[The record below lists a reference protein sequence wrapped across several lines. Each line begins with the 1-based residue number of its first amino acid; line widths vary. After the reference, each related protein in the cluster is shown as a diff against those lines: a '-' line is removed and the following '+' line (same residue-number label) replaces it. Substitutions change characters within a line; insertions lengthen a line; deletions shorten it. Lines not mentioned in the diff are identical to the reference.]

1 MQKSVIVFNQ
11 KVHYSVSRSGGFD
24 TLAERRGSGLGVAGV
39 AGFGVGL
46 VGCCSGAGEDW
57 TGGGS
62 QAGGGFRSASSRGAG
77 TGRAGEE
84 GAR

>member
-1 MQKSVIVFNQ
+1 MTVFLSQKEIRYN
-11 KVHYSVSRSGGFD
+11 VSRFGGFD

-46 VGCCSGAGEDW
+46 VGCCSGAGEGW

-62 QAGGGFRSASSRGAG
+62 QTGGGFRSASSRGAG
-77 TGRAGEE
+77 MGRAGEG